1 MNFYC
6 TGDCH
11 NHFERFDNF
20 YETITTPVGMI
31 CLGDFGVNYYLNKQ
45 DKKNKD
51 ELYSK
56 YPLVTFYCVRGNHE
70 ARPQDVKGMEEI
82 YDENVHGMIYYE
94 PQYPNIKYFKDFGV
108 YQISRYK
115 VGVIGGAYSVD
126 KEYRLLNG
134 WQWFPNEQLSYL
146 EQDQCYNLLAN
157 KTYDFIFSHTCP
169 YSWRPT
175 DLFLNGINQNK
186 VDTTMEEFL
195 EKLIKH
201 TKQTVYCFGHYHAD
215 RIERPGVQQFF
226 HTIEDL
232 DQIYERWVRYQN
244 TGILENNL
252 ILGPNFFMDNSI

>member
-56 YPLVTFYCVRGNHE
+56 YPLITFYCVRGNHE

-82 YDENVHGMIYYE
+82 YDENVHGMVYYE
-94 PQYPNIKYFKDFGV
+94 PQYPNIKYFKDFGA

-146 EQDQCYNLLAN
+146 EQDQCYNLFKEN
-157 KTYDFIFSHTCP
+157 DFDLILTHTCP
-169 YSWRPT
+169 YDWRPT
-175 DLFLNGINQNK
+175 DLFLSFIDQSK
-186 VDTTMEEFL
+186 VDSSMEDFL
-195 EKLIKH
+195 NNIKEITNAH
-201 TKQTVYCFGHYHAD
+201 WGFGHYHDD
-215 RIERPGVQQFF
+215 RLVRPGAIMLY
-226 HTIEDL
+226 HKIISL
-232 DQIYERWVRYQN
+232 DEMMGN
-244 TGILENNL
+244 HMELEGFA
-252 ILGPNFFMDNSI
+252 IDPKYKE

>member
-11 NHFERFDNF
+11 SHFERFDNF

-31 CLGDFGVNYYLNKQ
+31 CLGDFGVNYYLNKR

-51 ELYSK
+51 ELCSK
-56 YPLVTFYCVRGNHE
+56 YPLITFYCVRGNHE

-94 PQYPNIKYFKDFGV
+94 PQYPNIKYFKDFGA

-134 WQWFPNEQLSYL
+134 WQWFPNEQLSL
-146 EQDQCYNLLAN
+146 SEQDQCYNLFKENNFDLIL
-157 KTYDFIFSHTCP
+157 THTCP
-169 YSWRPT
+169 YDWRPT
-175 DLFLNGINQNK
+175 DLFLSFIDQSK
-186 VDTTMEEFL
+186 VDSSMEEFL
-195 EKLIKH
+195 NNIKEI
-201 TKQTVYCFGHYHAD
+201 TTARWAFGHYHDD
-215 RIERPGVQQFF
+215 RLVRPGAIMLY
-226 HTIEDL
+226 HKIISL
-232 DQIYERWVRYQN
+232 DEMMGN
-244 TGILENNL
+244 HMELEGFA
-252 ILGPNFFMDNSI
+252 IDPKYKK